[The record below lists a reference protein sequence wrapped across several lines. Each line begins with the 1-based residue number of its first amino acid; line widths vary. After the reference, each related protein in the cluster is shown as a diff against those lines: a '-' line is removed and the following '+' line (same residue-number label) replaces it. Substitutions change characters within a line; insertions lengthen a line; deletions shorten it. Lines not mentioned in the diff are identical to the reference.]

1 MTSCNMSRG
10 VSRGH
15 ASARIL
21 SILALLAIGT
31 AGAAPRIDLYYQLD
45 LEAHQERDDEARSAL
60 LLGLSDDRVASR
72 LKLNYD
78 LQGRYFYDHVDKR
91 DNTQWSGRGEL
102 DYRLSRSL
110 SGVAELSLA
119 EVADPGVQIEDEL
132 DTQTLAQGQA
142 GLQWQSVGPGRGQFS
157 AALLREFFRY
167 QNSDDLDADE
177 NRFDLGYRYRFSD
190 AAALSLGYSRFEQR
204 YVDPAQSSLDTDND
218 QWQIGF
224 DRRWTRLGLQLFAN
238 TRKVELDDGSSDR
251 FEGYGLELS
260 HQANSRNRLSL
271 RLARDL
277 QQAFRFNTL
286 LGNGLDRLEQAG
298 LVQTDSLRLRWNY
311 TGRFT
316 RVDLSLYQDDLEVLN
331 GSAAGDGRQRGG
343 TLLLNREINAR
354 LSGELSATSLRN
366 DLDSNETDL
375 QTLALEYQWIRSQ
388 RFDLRVRLE
397 ARGGEEAGADA
408 DDTSLIL
415 QGRARLF

>member
-1 MTSCNMSRG
+1 MTSCNMSRLLCYNLRATVMFLLG
-10 VSRGH
+10 LAA
-15 ASARIL
+15 AS
-21 SILALLAIGT
+21 S
-31 AGAAPRIDLYYQLD
+31 AAASPRIDLSYQLD
-45 LEAHQERDDEARSAL
+45 LEAHQKRDDEARSSL
-60 LLGLSDDRVASR
+60 MLDLSDERVASR
-72 LKLNYD
+72 LKLNYA
-78 LQGRYFYDHVDKR
+78 LQGRYYYEHVDQR
-91 DNTQWSGRGEL
+91 DNTQWSGRGRM
-102 DYRLSRSL
+102 DYRFSRGLSGLAGLSL
-110 SGVAELSLA
+110 S
-119 EVADPGVQIEDEL
+119 EVADPGVRIENEL
-132 DTQTLAQGQA
+132 DTQTLAQGQL
-142 GLQWQSVGPGRGQFS
+142 GLQWQGKARGRGQFS
-157 AALLREFFRY
+157 ADLLREFFRY
-167 QNSDDLDADE
+167 QGSDELDADE

-190 AAALSLGYSRFEQR
+190 TSGLNLGYSRIEQR
-204 YVDPAQSSLDTDND
+204 YVDPARSNLDTDND

-224 DRRWTRLGLQLFAN
+224 DRRWTRVGLQLFAN
-238 TRKVELDDGSSDR
+238 TRKIEFDDGSSDR

-286 LGNGLDRLEQAG
+286 LGNGLNRIEQAG
-298 LVQTDSLRLRWNY
+298 LVQTDSLRLSWNY

-316 RVDLSLYQDDLEVLN
+316 RAELNLYQDDLEVLN
-331 GSAAGDGRQRGG
+331 GNAVGNGRQRGG
-343 TLLLNREINAR
+343 SLVLSREINNK

-375 QTLALEYQWIRSQ
+375 QTLALIYQWIRSR

-397 ARGGEEAGADA
+397 SRSGKEAGADA

>member
-10 VSRGH
+10 VTRDH

-21 SILALLAIGT
+21 PILALLAIGT
-31 AGAAPRIDLYYQLD
+31 AGAAPRIDLSYQLD

-60 LLGLSDDRVASR
+60 LLDLSDDRVASR

-78 LQGRYFYDHVDKR
+78 LQGRYFYDHVDQR
-91 DNTQWSGRGEL
+91 DNTQWSGRGQL
-102 DYRLSRSL
+102 DYRISKNL
-110 SGVAELSLA
+110 SGLAELALT
-119 EVADPGVQIEDEL
+119 EVADPGVRIEDEL
-132 DTQTLAQGQA
+132 DTQTLTQGQA
-142 GLQWQSVGPGRGQFS
+142 GLQWQGRGRGRGQFS
-157 AALLREFFRY
+157 AGLMREFFRY
-167 QNSDDLDADE
+167 QNSDELDANE
-177 NRFDLGYRYRFSD
+177 NRFDLGYQYRFSD
-190 AAALSLGYSRFEQR
+190 TAALSLGYSRFEQR
-204 YVDPAQSSLDTDND
+204 HVDPAQSGLDTDND

-238 TRKVELDDGSSDR
+238 TRKVEFDDGSSDR

-298 LVQTDSLRLRWNY
+298 LVQTDSLRLGWNY

-316 RVDLSLYQDDLEVLN
+316 RADLSLYQDDLEVLN
-331 GSAAGDGRQRGG
+331 GSATGNGRQRGG
-343 TLLLNREINAR
+343 TLLLSRQINAR

-375 QTLALEYQWIRSQ
+375 QTLALVYQWIRSR